1 MLENL
6 KKEVFDANL
15 LLSKYNLVNFN
26 WGNISGI
33 DRENGL
39 VVIKPSEVDYSTLSI
54 EDMLVVDING
64 HRLEGNLP
72 VPGDFATHIELYNA
86 FPSIMGIAHT
96 RSRWATI
103 FAQMGMG
110 IPALGTTHAD
120 YFHGEIPCTRKLR
133 AYEIRGDYERETG
146 AVIVERFRKGKIS
159 PEEMPAVLVCNNG
172 PFTWG
177 SSPSQALQNAV
188 VLEEVAFMAW
198 HCMALPDK
206 YLVPMQKD
214 LLERHFSRKHGKDA
228 NYGLE
233 DASSEDDGQEAKQKS
248 ISFFRF

>member
-1 MLENL
+1 MLETL
-6 KKEVFDANL
+6 KLEIVEANKL
-15 LLSKYNLVNFN
+15 LPKYNLVNFT
-26 WGNISGI
+26 WGNVSGI
-33 DRENGL
+33 DRKSGL
-39 VVIKPSEVDYSTLSI
+39 IVIKPSDLEYDRLTP
-54 EDMLVVDING
+54 EDMVVVDLNG
-64 HRLEGNLP
+64 RQVEGKYP
-72 VPGDFATHIELYNA
+72 SPSDIAIHIELYNA
-86 FPSIMGIAHT
+86 FPTIMGIVHSH
-96 RSRWATI
+96 SRWGTI

-146 AVIVERFRKGKIS
+146 AVIVERFKKGKLNY
-159 PEEMPAVLVCNNG
+159 EEIPGVLVCNNT

-177 SSPSQALQNAV
+177 FSPKNAVQNAV

-214 LLERHFSRKHGKDA
+214 LLERHYNKRNNKYT
-228 NYGLE
+228 N
-233 DASSEDDGQEAKQKS
+233 DGQTGRLE
-248 ISFFRF
+248 